1 MWSQFSSYFRYDDK
15 PKDSCMNYKNGTC
28 RKKCKFHILFCLTD
42 TSQDQPRDICGG
54 HYTILQEIEV
64 IPSGSLQHGH

>member
-1 MWSQFSSYFRYDDK
+1 
-15 PKDSCMNYKNGTC
+15 MNYKNGTC